1 MILRRPGGRL
11 LAVWTLTG
19 ILILLAVPVG
29 LRTSAAITGLA
40 FLVEFLT
47 EGQHPWLSRMT
58 EAPVV
63 EALPGPDGEDLRPDL
78 WRPGGRHRVPWPG
91 LVLVHGLTPEG
102 KRDGRLAWTAAR
114 LARAG
119 FAVAVPDLPALRAQR
134 LRPEDALIVR
144 ETLVRLAAHPAVQP
158 GPVVMLTVSVGLAPA
173 ALALAEPGQ
182 AERVRLLVALGGH
195 ADARELIR
203 YFTTGAYGFG
213 PAAGRVGVEPS
224 LSTAF
229 LARNLDLVP
238 DARDRTAVADA
249 LRGQPLS
256 PDAGPGARAVLA
268 LLQNRDPARVD
279 ALLDNLPAETRA
291 LRRPVARASRPV
303 GVAAPHPRP
312 RQERPGDSVHRE
324 RAARRGNRGPGPRCG
339 RGADRSRG
347 GGEADVAPAGRPA
360 EALERLLRAAGRLSA
375 TRLGGAEAELGELHQ
390 QCVPVHPQETRSDR
404 LVAAGAIE
412 SPQDE

>member
-1 MILRRPGGRL
+1 
-11 LAVWTLTG
+11 
-19 ILILLAVPVG
+19 
-29 LRTSAAITGLA
+29 
-40 FLVEFLT
+40 
-47 EGQHPWLSRMT
+47 
-58 EAPVV
+58 
-63 EALPGPDGEDLRPDL
+63 
-78 WRPGGRHRVPWPG
+78 
-91 LVLVHGLTPEG
+91 
-102 KRDGRLAWTAAR
+102 LAWTAAR

-291 LRRPVARASRPV
+291 LLDALSPARHVRSGWPRLILVHGRNDPAIPFTESARLAAATGDRARVVAVELIDHVEGARPTWRRLV
-303 GVAAPHPRP
+303 
-312 RQERPGDSVHRE
+312 D
-324 RAARRGNRGPGPRCG
+324 
-339 RGADRSRG
+339 
-347 GGEADVAPAGRPA
+347 
-360 EALERLLRAAGRLSA
+360 LLRLWSVSYELLAG
-375 TRLGGAEAELGELHQ
+375 
-390 QCVPVHPQETRSDR
+390 
-404 LVAAGAIE
+404 
-412 SPQDE
+412 